1 MALQDYC
8 VKKSLQKPFY
18 HKTILLLIG
27 AIIKRTALTLTLTVA
42 LLLYVISGTRFDKVA
57 KANPGPIEPLTPPV
71 IEMLSPENMTYVS
84 RNVTLAFI
92 TREPDIPWNPCY
104 HAYIDMVAYRL
115 DGSDNNLLLIS
126 GREKFY
132 NFSLTLSSLS
142 EGSHSL
148 KVLAWSESLV
158 ALSIIERGGG
168 ITVYFNIDT
177 TSPAISVL
185 SPKSITFNTTDI
197 ELDLALNE
205 PASWTGY
212 SIDNEA
218 NVTITGNTTL
228 ARMPEGPHE
237 LIVYANDTYGNMGSS
252 EKINFTIAKEPEPF
266 PTTLVIAVLIASM
279 TVVGAG
285 LAVYF
290 RKRKH

>member
-1 MALQDYC
+1 
-8 VKKSLQKPFY
+8 
-18 HKTILLLIG
+18 
-27 AIIKRTALTLTLTVA
+27 
-42 LLLYVISGTRFDKVA
+42 
-57 KANPGPIEPLTPPV
+57 
-71 IEMLSPENMTYVS
+71 
-84 RNVTLAFI
+84 
-92 TREPDIPWNPCY
+92 
-104 HAYIDMVAYRL
+104 MVAYRL

-132 NFSLTLSSLS
+132 NFSLTIGSLS

-185 SPKSITFNTTDI
+185 SPKSITFNTTDV
-197 ELDLALNE
+197 ELDFALNE
-205 PASWTGY
+205 SASWTGY

-279 TVVGAG
+279 AVVGAG